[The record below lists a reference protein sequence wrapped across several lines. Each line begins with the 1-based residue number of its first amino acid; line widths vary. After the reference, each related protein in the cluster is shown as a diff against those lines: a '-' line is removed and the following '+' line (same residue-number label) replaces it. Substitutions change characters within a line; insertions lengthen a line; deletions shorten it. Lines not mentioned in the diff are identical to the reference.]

1 MGNIASAC
9 ADEPAIE
16 PDSNDFPVAGTR
28 TGGARVEKPRI
39 NKVSAGTHQPTDA
52 ASGAPASRD
61 AARASSGPVASH
73 AHARF
78 TVGDPVRD
86 PSTGGIL
93 SALEDDF
100 YVSGGAGGI
109 LGEGAFGIVRKAKH
123 ARSKRMYA
131 IKSVRIEGGSDGVG
145 TEPSAN
151 ASVASLSA
159 DAALK
164 NKQPCVLADV
174 IDEIHLSLSLAHPHV
189 VNVYD
194 FYQTKSEVHV
204 VMEYL
209 RGGSLLDA
217 INEANEVSG
226 NAGSETL
233 KPPFSERDA
242 AFAARALL
250 GALEHLHSQ
259 NVAHRDVKL
268 ENVMFAVR
276 GDWRTLRL
284 VDFGLAM
291 RGKTSRDKMS
301 AQCGSPGYIAPEIVH
316 GKHYTAAVDVWA
328 SGCVFFA
335 MLNGRLPFEDEDPDV
350 LKMYRRIA
358 DGAHAP
364 FSPEVSEPAKQL
376 CLRMLERDESKRFTA
391 SEAKEHEWVLT
402 HVHGAE
408 AVSGDAE
415 KNKVV
420 HNKSRVARFVAA
432 KRASFF
438 DGASASG
445 SDAKEFWRFG
455 TKNLNAGDVLIT
467 RGARA
472 KEVYVIEEG
481 CVEILV
487 EDEAHGEELKVAER
501 GVGDVVGEMGVT
513 TVAGGDVDEA
523 KHDERERLI
532 QTNQT
537 SGSEKDTLE
546 RDSET
551 RSLGE
556 PHDGDGER
564 LSKSFATLATLL
576 RVKRVW
582 FGARRGAEVRAV
594 TRTRVTVMTN
604 AQYRCML
611 AEDYGVDVER
621 KRMLEARAEE
631 TTQTVRRASVDAGSQ
646 QTRRASV
653 DVSGAS
659 DFFKPA
665 ADPAVSAS

>member
-9 ADEPAIE
+9 ADEPSIE
-16 PDSNDFPVAGTR
+16 PDSNDLPVAGTR
-28 TGGARVEKPRI
+28 TGGARAEKHRP
-39 NKVSAGTHQPTDA
+39 VSKKHQPSDA
-52 ASGAPASRD
+52 ASGAPAAAPASRD
-61 AARASSGPVASH
+61 AAGAPSGPVASH
-73 AHARF
+73 AHTRLTA
-78 TVGDPVRD
+78 GEPVRD

-100 YVSGGAGGI
+100 YVSGGAGSI
-109 LGEGAFGIVRKAKH
+109 IGEGAFGIVRKVKH
-123 ARSKRMYA
+123 ARSKRLYA
-131 IKSVRIEGGSDGVG
+131 IKSVRVEGGSDGGINPNTAENVSG
-145 TEPSAN
+145 VSE
-151 ASVASLSA
+151 A
-159 DAALK
+159 DALLK
-164 NKQPCVLADV
+164 SKQPCVLADV
-174 IDEIHLSLSLAHPHV
+174 IDEIKLSISLAENPHV

-194 FYQTKSEVHV
+194 FYQSASEVHI

-217 INEANEVSG
+217 VNEANESAQKV
-226 NAGSETL
+226 A

-250 GALEHLHSQ
+250 GALEHLHAR

-301 AQCGSPGYIAPEIVH
+301 VQCGSPGYIAPEIVH

-328 SGCVFFA
+328 AGCVFFA
-335 MLNGRLPFEDEDPDV
+335 TLNGALPFEDPDV
-350 LKMYRRIA
+350 LKIYRRIA

-364 FSPEVSEPAKQL
+364 FLPGVSAAAKAL
-376 CLRMLERDESKRFTA
+376 CLRMLDRDETSRLTA

-408 AVSGDAE
+408 GASGDG
-415 KNKVV
+415 KSPDQKVV
-420 HNKSRVARFVAA
+420 HDKSRAARFVAA
-432 KRASFF
+432 KRAAFF
-438 DGASASG
+438 DTTAAETESTR
-445 SDAKEFWRFG
+445 SDGDRPSSRDFWRFG
-455 TKNLNAGDVLIT
+455 TMDLNAGDVLIT

-472 KEVYVIEEG
+472 KEVFVIDFG

-487 EDEAHGEELKVAER
+487 QDDALDEELKVAER

-513 TVAGGDVDEA
+513 IEAGGDVDEA
-523 KHDERERLI
+523 KYDERERVVKSAPPSKTPSGRSVIHDANASQEGARSDI
-532 QTNQT
+532 Q
-537 SGSEKDTLE
+537 EY
-546 RDSET
+546 
-551 RSLGE
+551 
-556 PHDGDGER
+556 DGER
-564 LSKSFATLATLL
+564 VFRAFATVATLL
-576 RVKRVW
+576 RVKRTW

-604 AQYRCML
+604 AQYRRML

-621 KRMLEARAEE
+621 KRMLEKRAEE
-631 TTQTVRRASVDAGSQ
+631 TAESVRRSSLDAG
-646 QTRRASV
+646 AV
-653 DVSGAS
+653 V
-659 DFFKPA
+659 
-665 ADPAVSAS
+665 VSAS

>member
-16 PDSNDFPVAGTR
+16 PDSNDFPVASTR
-28 TGGARVEKPRI
+28 TGGARAEKPR
-39 NKVSAGTHQPTDA
+39 NKVSSGTRQPTDA
-52 ASGAPASRD
+52 ASGAPAGAPASRD

-100 YVSGGAGGI
+100 YVSGGAGSI

-145 TEPSAN
+145 TEPSASES
-151 ASVASLSA
+151 ADASLSA

-194 FYQTKSEVHV
+194 FYQTKTTVHV

-217 INEANEVSG
+217 INEANESLQKR

-233 KPPFSERDA
+233 KPPFSETDA
-242 AFAARALL
+242 AFAARGLL
-250 GALEHLHSQ
+250 GALEHLHSK

-276 GDWRTLRL
+276 GDYRTVRL

-328 SGCVFFA
+328 SGCVLFA
-335 MLNGRLPFEDEDPDV
+335 MLNGRLPFEDEDCDV

-358 DGAHAP
+358 DGNHAP
-364 FSPEVSEPAKQL
+364 FLPEVSAPAKQL
-376 CLRMLERDESKRFTA
+376 CLRMLERDESNRFTA

-432 KRASFF
+432 KRASFL
-438 DGASASG
+438 DGASASASASA
-445 SDAKEFWRFG
+445 SDAKDYWRFG
-455 TKNLNAGDVLIT
+455 TRSLNAGDVLIT

-487 EDEAHGEELKVAER
+487 EDEACGEELKVAER

-513 TVAGGDVDEA
+513 IEAGGDVDEA

-532 QTNQT
+532 PKMRKNAGQT

-546 RDSET
+546 RDS
-551 RSLGE
+551 
-556 PHDGDGER
+556 GER
-564 LSKSFATLATLL
+564 LSKSFATLVTLL

-582 FGARRGAEVRAV
+582 FGARRRAEVRAV

-604 AQYRCML
+604 AQYRRML
-611 AEDYGVDVER
+611 SEDYGVDVER

-631 TTQTVRRASVDAGSQ
+631 TTQTVRRASVDVA
-646 QTRRASV
+646 
-653 DVSGAS
+653 GAS

-665 ADPAVSAS
+665 AEPAVSAS

>member
-9 ADEPAIE
+9 ADEPSIE
-16 PDSNDFPVAGTR
+16 PDSNDWPVAGTR
-28 TGGARVEKPRI
+28 TGGARIEQHRP
-39 NKVSAGTHQPTDA
+39 VSKKRPPSDA
-52 ASGAPASRD
+52 ASGAPAAAPASRD
-61 AARASSGPVASH
+61 AAGAPSGPVASH
-73 AHARF
+73 AHTWLTA
-78 TVGDPVRD
+78 GEPVRD

-100 YVSGGAGGI
+100 YVSGGAGSI
-109 LGEGAFGIVRKAKH
+109 IGEGAFGIVRKVKH
-123 ARSKRMYA
+123 ARSKRLYA
-131 IKSVRIEGGSDGVG
+131 IKSVRVEGGSDGG
-145 TEPSAN
+145 SNPNTAEN
-151 ASVASLSA
+151 ASGVSEA
-159 DAALK
+159 DALLK
-164 NKQPCVLADV
+164 SKQPCVLADV
-174 IDEIHLSLSLAHPHV
+174 IDEIKLSISLAENPHV

-194 FYQTKSEVHV
+194 FYQSASEVHI

-217 INEANEVSG
+217 VNEANASAQTV
-226 NAGSETL
+226 A

-250 GALEHLHSQ
+250 GALEHLHAR

-328 SGCVFFA
+328 AGCVFFA
-335 MLNGRLPFEDEDPDV
+335 TLNGALPFEDPDV
-350 LKMYRRIA
+350 LKIYRRIA

-364 FSPEVSEPAKQL
+364 FLPGVSAAAKAL
-376 CLRMLERDESKRFTA
+376 CLRMLDRDETSRLTA

-408 AVSGDAE
+408 AASGDG
-415 KNKVV
+415 KSPDQKVV
-420 HNKSRVARFVAA
+420 HDKSRAARFVAA
-432 KRASFF
+432 KRAAFF
-438 DGASASG
+438 DTTAAETETVRNR
-445 SDAKEFWRFG
+445 DFWRFG
-455 TKNLNAGDVLIT
+455 TLDLNAGDVLIT
-467 RGARA
+467 RGARV
-472 KEVYVIEEG
+472 KEVFVIDFG

-487 EDEAHGEELKVAER
+487 QDDALDEELKVAER

-513 TVAGGDVDEA
+513 TEAGGDVDEA
-523 KHDERERLI
+523 KYDERERVV
-532 QTNQT
+532 TRPSKT
-537 SGSEKDTLE
+537 PSGRSVIAANAGARSDSQEK
-546 RDSET
+546 
-551 RSLGE
+551 
-556 PHDGDGER
+556 DGER
-564 LSKSFATLATLL
+564 VFRAFATLATLL
-576 RVKRVW
+576 RVKRTW

-604 AQYRCML
+604 AQYRRML

-621 KRMLEARAEE
+621 KRMLEKRAEE
-631 TTQTVRRASVDAGSQ
+631 TAESVRRSSLDAG
-646 QTRRASV
+646 AV
-653 DVSGAS
+653 V
-659 DFFKPA
+659 
-665 ADPAVSAS
+665 VSAS

>member
-1 MGNIASAC
+1 MSKKR
-9 ADEPAIE
+9 P
-16 PDSNDFPVAGTR
+16 PS
-28 TGGARVEKPRI
+28 
-39 NKVSAGTHQPTDA
+39 DA
-52 ASGAPASRD
+52 ASGAPAAAPASRD
-61 AARASSGPVASH
+61 AAGAPSGPVASH
-73 AHARF
+73 AHTWLTA
-78 TVGDPVRD
+78 GEPVRD

-100 YVSGGAGGI
+100 YVSGGAGSI
-109 LGEGAFGIVRKAKH
+109 IGEGAFGIVRKVKH
-123 ARSKRMYA
+123 VRSKRLYA
-131 IKSVRIEGGSDGVG
+131 IKSLRVEGGSDGG
-145 TEPSAN
+145 LNPKTAEN
-151 ASVASLSA
+151 ASGVSEA
-159 DAALK
+159 DALLK
-164 NKQPCVLADV
+164 SKQPCVLADV
-174 IDEIHLSLSLAHPHV
+174 IDEIKLSISLAENPHV

-194 FYQTKSEVHV
+194 FYQSASEVHI

-217 INEANEVSG
+217 VNEANASAQTV
-226 NAGSETL
+226 A

-250 GALEHLHSQ
+250 GALEHLHAR

-328 SGCVFFA
+328 AGCVFFA
-335 MLNGRLPFEDEDPDV
+335 TLNGALPFEDPDV
-350 LKMYRRIA
+350 LKIYRRIA

-364 FSPEVSEPAKQL
+364 FLPGVSAAAKAL
-376 CLRMLERDESKRFTA
+376 CLRMLDRDETSRLTA

-408 AVSGDAE
+408 AASGDG
-415 KNKVV
+415 KSPDQKVV
-420 HNKSRVARFVAA
+420 HDKSRAARFVAA
-432 KRASFF
+432 KRAAFF
-438 DGASASG
+438 DTTAAETETVRNR
-445 SDAKEFWRFG
+445 DFWRFG
-455 TKNLNAGDVLIT
+455 TLDLNAGDVLIT

-472 KEVYVIEEG
+472 KEVFVIDFG

-487 EDEAHGEELKVAER
+487 RDDALDEELKVAER

-513 TVAGGDVDEA
+513 TEAGGDVDEA
-523 KHDERERLI
+523 KYDERERGGKSAPPSK
-532 QTNQT
+532 TP
-537 SGSEKDTLE
+537 SGRSVIAANAGARSDAQEK
-546 RDSET
+546 
-551 RSLGE
+551 
-556 PHDGDGER
+556 DGER
-564 LSKSFATLATLL
+564 VFRAFATVATLL
-576 RVKRVW
+576 RVKRTW

-604 AQYRCML
+604 AQYRRML

-621 KRMLEARAEE
+621 KRMLEKRAEE
-631 TTQTVRRASVDAGSQ
+631 TARSVRRASLDVARPDAE
-646 QTRRASV
+646 AV
-653 DVSGAS
+653 V
-659 DFFKPA
+659 
-665 ADPAVSAS
+665 VSAS